1 MIDVVRMRAD
11 TWGRPY
17 ARVFS
22 GAAICGRPYLTFRA
36 YDEGGHMGPP
46 LRDEQAR
53 GVRLEV
59 ALRAAARDRRE
70 DFVEVGDADEVAFV
84 FVEGELAVRDRLR
97 LVAAHRR
104 GDVDVFAA
112 LPEVHFHGDVFEAE
126 APRSGIELRLPC
138 GAARSAAE
146 CFGHVLGEV
155 ALETA
160 FSGLTVEQI
169 SRWIHRIFDP

>member
-1 MIDVVRMRAD
+1 MRAD

-17 ARVFS
+17 AHVFS
-22 GAAICGRPYLTFRA
+22 GRPGWGRPYPRFRA
-36 YDEGGHMGPP
+36 YDEGGQMGLP

-84 FVEGELAVRDRLR
+84 FVEGELAVRDGLG
-97 LVAAHRR
+97 LVAAHRW

-126 APRSGIELRLPC
+126 APQSG
-138 GAARSAAE
+138 
-146 CFGHVLGEV
+146 
-155 ALETA
+155 
-160 FSGLTVEQI
+160 
-169 SRWIHRIFDP
+169 